1 MGWGADEGPGSRPP
15 PQNKLHFQSSAN
27 TRAQPPTNTHLSFVN
42 CQAIMR
48 EISPFLFT
56 DLPLSTH
63 TKHTHAH
70 N

>member
-15 PQNKLHFQSSAN
+15 PKINYTAN